1 MADLT
6 QQQLEDSEY
15 VEGLA
20 TDEEPLFLD
29 LSDERQYR
37 YALAAHERAGLTPEN
52 RPGLFKGLAVAR
64 EEHAENGPT
73 GSVEVEEGWESR
85 GLVTDVGLVPRTR
98 EVNANGFTGFV
109 NGAEVIHSWLS
120 VTTPNGAEVL
130 AEGTESDFGNG
141 TYLPVNADPVSGKV
155 ATPNMTATL
164 TYSYKLRGSGWNV
177 VRVSKNIRFVGTIDP
192 VVVEPKKEGT
202 LPAAKYIQIAIGR
215 GNAAEK
221 KDCDYWLAFN
231 QNELAYYVP
240 LTGNVEF
247 ELEPIAV
254 GDMVLNS
261 NVFIFARLA
270 RLTAAKEPKGG
281 SKDLPIAEVQRLLK
295 TFEVSGKTLKW
306 RAPAPPKG
314 RTNPNEHGETL
325 NWGVWTEG
333 NTGELVFLIIQML
346 VKLKAPAGEEKFGV
360 ANIESSFAE
369 DKNPTD
375 GTTLIEP
382 LRFVWSC
389 LAEGTPI
396 LMADGSRKPVELV
409 DAGEMV
415 RAGDGSDRKV
425 VSTTLSE
432 HRGTLLKLTAGYT
445 ELLVSRNHVVA
456 KEDGSQ
462 AFAEDLEVGD
472 TLRSVDG
479 PVELTGVEEVEHDG
493 RIGNLSLSEPGAA
506 VDPGANSMFAGEGA
520 GIEVGDFELQTDW
533 EFRRSATKEAVLAN
547 LEPDLRQDYLNHLEE
562 QAAVN

>member
-20 TDEEPLFLD
+20 TEDEPFFLD

-37 YALAAHERAGLTPEN
+37 YALAAHERMGLTPEN
-52 RPGLFKGLAVAR
+52 RPGLFKGLAAAR
-64 EEHAENGPT
+64 EEHAENGPS
-73 GSVEVEEGWESR
+73 GRVETEEGWESR
-85 GLVTDVGLVPRTR
+85 GLVTDVGLVPTTR
-98 EVNANGFTGFV
+98 AVTANGFTGFV
-109 NGAEVIHSWLS
+109 NGAEAIHSWLS
-120 VTTPNGAEVL
+120 VTSASGAEVL
-130 AEGTESDFGNG
+130 SEGTASVFGNG
-141 TYLPVNADPVSGKV
+141 TYLPVSANPVSGK
-155 ATPNMTATL
+155 AASASMTAIL
-164 TYSYKLRGSGWNV
+164 TYSYKLKGSGWNV
-177 VRVSKNIRFVGTIDP
+177 VRVPKNVRFVGNIDP

-202 LPAAKYIQIAIGR
+202 KPQNKYIQIAIGR

-221 KDCDYWLAFN
+221 NDCDYWLAFD
-231 QNELAYYVP
+231 QNALAYYVP
-240 LTGNVEF
+240 LVGNIEF
-247 ELEPIAV
+247 ELEPIAP
-254 GDMVLNS
+254 GDMVVGS
-261 NVFIFARLA
+261 NVLVFARLA

-281 SKDLPIAEVQRLLK
+281 SKELPLAEVQRLVK

-306 RAPAPPKG
+306 RAPAPPKN

-333 NTGELVFLIIQML
+333 NTGELVFLIIQIL
-346 VKLKAPAGEEKFGV
+346 VKLKTAPTEEKFGV
-360 ANIESSFAE
+360 INIESSFEE
-369 DKNPTD
+369 DKNPSD

-409 DAGEMV
+409 DAGELV
-415 RAGDGSDRKV
+415 RAGDGRERKV

-432 HRGTLLKLTAGYT
+432 HHGTLLKLTAGGA
-445 ELLVSRNHVVA
+445 ELLVSRNHVVT
-456 KEDGSQ
+456 KGDGEQ
-462 AFAEDLEVGD
+462 AFAEDLKVGEA
-472 TLRSVDG
+472 LRSADG
-479 PVELTGVEEVEHDG
+479 PVELTGVEEVDHEG
-493 RIGNLSLSEPGAA
+493 RIGNLSLSEPGAP
-506 VDPGANSMFAGEGA
+506 VDPAANSMFAGEG

-547 LEPDLRQDYLNHLEE
+547 LEPDLRQDYLNYLEE
-562 QAAVN
+562 QAAAY